1 MMQSNVR
8 QLVTPPRPHRPSAS
22 LLYETPVMRVFF
34 IDPLGHQRQLTVSS
48 SACLLDPERAMD
60 LLAGAVIASG
70 SKVTSIQHL
79 ASISLEISHV

>member
-8 QLVTPPRPHRPSAS
+8 QLVTPPRPHRPGTS
-22 LLYETPVMRVFF
+22 LLYEAPVMRIFY
-34 IDPLGHQRQLTVSS
+34 IDPLGHQQQMTVSS

-60 LLAGAVIASG
+60 MLTGAVLASG
-70 SKVTSIQHL
+70 SQVTGTQHL